1 MELPENTLEWRGRA
15 PIVGRRLDRPYGQRG
30 DEEVDL
36 NAVLAELTRALRRSG
51 RPGRRPRCAGTG
63 GALEEA
69 IAKRRSDVCV
79 TGGGQVVKLLADD
92 NEGSRHQRFLV
103 RLAGGEAVLVAHN
116 VDVGRR
122 VEPLRVGDGVEFSGE
137 FEWNDLGGVVHWTH
151 HDPIGRHPDGWVKA
165 NGKMYN

>member
-1 MELPENTLEWRGRA
+1 MSVGVWIGRMDRGA
-15 PIVGRRLDRPYGQRG
+15 MKKWILIL
-30 DEEVDL
+30 L